1 MRRSGA
7 PHHHSCVNFFRY
19 TWCPSLRSSSSTRPT
34 CDTLL
39 SEVVLIIG
47 SAIVPSSPA
56 KSWNFVILRTEIV
69 EFLTFDVRIADFV
82 TFGAQIL
89 EFVIVSSC
97 EVVQGRLLVVEN

>member
-1 MRRSGA
+1 M
-7 PHHHSCVNFFRY
+7 
-19 TWCPSLRSSSSTRPT
+19 RPT

-39 SEVVLIIG
+39 SEVVLIIA

-56 KSWNFVILRTEIV
+56 KSWNFVTLGIKIV
-69 EFLTFDVRIADFV
+69 EFLTFDVQIADLV

-97 EVVQGRLLVVEN
+97 EVVQGRLLVAEK